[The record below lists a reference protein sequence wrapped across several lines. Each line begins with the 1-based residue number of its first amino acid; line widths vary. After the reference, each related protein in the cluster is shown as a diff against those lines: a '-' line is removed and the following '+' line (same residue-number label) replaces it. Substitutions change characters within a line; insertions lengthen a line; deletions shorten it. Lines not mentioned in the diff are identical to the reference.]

1 MHIDDPFTKAM
12 LLTIA
17 IMIGCPVVTA
27 IFARHANRDYDNRW
41 YCNTC
46 GEVWTKTAR

>member
-1 MHIDDPFTKAM
+1 MLLCVAFASNHVYDPFTKAL

-27 IFARHANRDYDNRW
+27 ILAARRQP
-41 YCNTC
+41 
-46 GEVWTKTAR
+46 EL